1 MHKPEDKI
9 LHGNNRWRHYS
20 SVTQNDCHLDQ
31 INKQKEILKW
41 TDIHRIQIYKHGF
54 LLLLIIFSWW
64 MSKYN
69 MQKSPCLILERN
81 LRMTIETSFV
91 VMFSRK
97 LSLIHFLCVLLL
109 FICMGFLVSKQDWSQ
124 MQLSWLV
131 VWIFAHSN
139 SIFHWNVEFNEWKTR
154 CSRYIS
160 LGENGICD
168 RAPVRF
174 KKR

>member
-69 MQKSPCLILERN
+69 MQKSPFHPHINSPLDFILRN
-81 LRMTIETSFV
+81 FNGWKDNLCIAGFNNLNCYLTALHYNGPRDYIIWLAWFPIFFQGYCNSSFN
-91 VMFSRK
+91 
-97 LSLIHFLCVLLL
+97 IH
-109 FICMGFLVSKQDWSQ
+109 
-124 MQLSWLV
+124 
-131 VWIFAHSN
+131 
-139 SIFHWNVEFNEWKTR
+139 
-154 CSRYIS
+154 
-160 LGENGICD
+160 
-168 RAPVRF
+168 
-174 KKR
+174 